1 MNVEL
6 RNPNVIMKL
15 SRLGSFHQ
23 SKLSFL
29 RSFLK
34 EFKDWEYKRD
44 LFELDQFGYGTAV
57 YSFKKNT
64 RVYSLVC
71 FANELNENER
81 SDRVIATKW
90 DAAFVLHDG
99 VPTKQDID
107 RLRNE
112 VPKQEIGRLSY
123 KELTLSRA
131 NKSVR
136 AFDHVVKSLS
146 EGNQPDIGL
155 LSKVGYLY
163 RTTAVYG
170 SGKFGLADRFRIKN
184 REEIYGPFR
193 LEMMLVYL
201 VRQFTFD
208 QVNHVAK
215 HKNPRKSVTLDTE
228 ISRNLGIG
236 NSTGLGMAP
245 FIVNHPTLLSNWIL
259 ARETALKTI
268 REIKNVKPEDIKL
281 FKNCLKKSIK
291 NITSWNT
298 DSEYQ
303 KKKIKYL
310 LNDLNEFIQFIEKD
324 FNFSKEFIFNHL
336 YLWIEENLGDECIEY
351 IVSMMMEPYDDI
363 VSPLINQM
371 SSEEEKYFNIPT
383 SKTVVDLKKIL
394 ETKYSE
400 ILKIDFS
407 KKENNQNF
415 WFISKNKEEPR
426 MADRFEENGS
436 DLEQPLAIAR
446 DIKSNK
452 VGLCVAGSTSIL
464 AEKLNMTLPVETHL
478 LQACVSEPIKP
489 ILHNVVTFGA
499 GHFYCSQSD
508 KGEMVMGGDLD
519 GYNSYAQRGNLPT
532 LQHVLTE
539 GIAMFPFLSKL
550 KILRTWG
557 GIMDMSMDGSPII
570 DKTHIEGLYLN
581 CGWCYGGFKATPAS
595 GWTFAHTIAQD
606 RVHEL
611 NAGYSLNRFHT
622 GHLIDE
628 KGLGTKTW
636 IS

>member
-1 MNVEL
+1 MKVEL
-6 RNPNVIMKL
+6 RNPNIVMKL

-34 EFKDWEYKRD
+34 EFKDWKYKKD
-44 LFELDQFGYGTAV
+44 LFELNEFGYGTAV

-64 RVYSLVC
+64 RVYSLIC
-71 FANELNENER
+71 FANELNEKER

-90 DAAFVLHDG
+90 DAAFALYDG
-99 VPTKQDID
+99 VPRKQDID

-112 VPKQEIGRLSY
+112 VPKQEVGRLSY

-136 AFDHVVKSLS
+136 VFEHVVQSLS
-146 EGNQPDIGL
+146 DGKQPDIEL

-215 HKNPRKSVTLDTE
+215 QKNPRKAVTLDLE
-228 ISRNLGIG
+228 ICRNLGIG

-245 FIVNHPTLLSNWIL
+245 FIVNHPTLLNNWIY
-259 ARETALKTI
+259 ARETALKNI
-268 REIKNVKPEDIKL
+268 REIKNVKPDDSEL
-281 FKNCLKKSIK
+281 FKTCLKKSIK

-298 DSEYQ
+298 ESKYQQ
-303 KKKIKYL
+303 KKINSL
-310 LNDLNEFIQFIEKD
+310 LNDLNKFIQFIEKEFD
-324 FNFSKEFIFNHL
+324 YSKEFVFNNI
-336 YLWIEENLGDECIEY
+336 YQWAEDNLGEECVEY
-351 IVSMMMEPYDDI
+351 LVSLMMEPYDDI
-363 VSPLINQM
+363 VNPLINQM

-383 SKTVVDLKKIL
+383 DRTVADLREIL
-394 ETKYSE
+394 ETKYQE

-407 KKENNQNF
+407 EKKNNQNF

-426 MADRFEENGS
+426 FANRFEENGS

-446 DIKSNK
+446 DIKKLYEALS
-452 VGLCVAGSTSIL
+452 VAKNSSTISKFLINNNEL
-464 AEKLNMTLPVETHL
+464 RHVVRRAFIIEKFPY
-478 LQACVSEPIKP
+478 SEIQDNIIGQSLIPIDMLRLK
-489 ILHNVVTFGA
+489 LSFFGA
-499 GHFYCSQSD
+499 LKFDPRSD
-508 KGEMVMGGDLD
+508 KWLRICMFQGAPLPDELKNYNAQWV
-519 GYNSYAQRGNLPT
+519 YNS
-532 LQHVLTE
+532 
-539 GIAMFPFLSKL
+539 
-550 KILRTWG
+550 
-557 GIMDMSMDGSPII
+557 
-570 DKTHIEGLYLN
+570 LN
-581 CGWCYGGFKATPAS
+581 
-595 GWTFAHTIAQD
+595 
-606 RVHEL
+606 
-611 NAGYSLNRFHT
+611 
-622 GHLIDE
+622 
-628 KGLGTKTW
+628 
-636 IS
+636 

>member
-44 LFELDQFGYGTAV
+44 LFELDKFGYGTAV

-268 REIKNVKPEDIKL
+268 REIKNVKSEDIKL

-303 KKKIKYL
+303 KKKIKSL
-310 LNDLNEFIQFIEKD
+310 LNDLNKFIQFIEKD

-336 YLWIEENLGDECIEY
+336 YLWIEENLSEECIEY

-383 SKTVVDLKKIL
+383 SKTVADLKKIL

-446 DIKSNK
+446 DIKKLYEVLSVSKNS
-452 VGLCVAGSTSIL
+452 STIDKFLVNNNDLRHVVRRAFVIEKFPYSEIQDNTISHSIVPIDML
-464 AEKLNMTLPVETHL
+464 RLKL
-478 LQACVSEPIKP
+478 SF
-489 ILHNVVTFGA
+489 FGA
-499 GHFYCSQSD
+499 LKFDPRSD
-508 KGEMVMGGDLD
+508 KWLRINLFQGAPLPQELKNHDSHWV
-519 GYNSYAQRGNLPT
+519 YNS
-532 LQHVLTE
+532 
-539 GIAMFPFLSKL
+539 
-550 KILRTWG
+550 
-557 GIMDMSMDGSPII
+557 
-570 DKTHIEGLYLN
+570 LN
-581 CGWCYGGFKATPAS
+581 
-595 GWTFAHTIAQD
+595 
-606 RVHEL
+606 
-611 NAGYSLNRFHT
+611 
-622 GHLIDE
+622 
-628 KGLGTKTW
+628 
-636 IS
+636 